1 MDNIRKAFAK
11 LTPELRERFAILF
24 RRIEQ
29 NDLVGLDVRRLAV
42 KGEWYRIRV
51 GQWRVT
57 FIKIGEVNVI
67 KHLNRRNEST
77 YRDL

>member
-67 KHLNRRNEST
+67 KHFNRRNEST